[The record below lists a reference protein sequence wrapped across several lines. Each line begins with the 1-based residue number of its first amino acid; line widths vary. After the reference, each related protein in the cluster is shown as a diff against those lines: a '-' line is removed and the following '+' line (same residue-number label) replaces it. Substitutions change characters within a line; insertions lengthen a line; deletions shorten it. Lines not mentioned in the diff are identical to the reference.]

1 MRRFT
6 KRVLQTVFTIWS
18 VITLTFVL
26 IRQIPGGPEAYLRA
40 QYAQTGRDPGNI
52 SELAERYFNTNFD
65 KPLWQQYVDYLVNL
79 PQGDMGTSLFL
90 RKPIGDLLLNA
101 LPWTLLVMSIAI
113 IFSYAIGILLG
124 AAMAYRERSTF
135 DSVST
140 TLSITLNSIPYYV
153 VALALLYVLGYQWS
167 LFPTRGTHSIQPGLD
182 PMFVVNVL
190 WYATLP
196 AISFILT
203 AAGGIAIRMRGN
215 SVSILGEDYLRV
227 ARLRGLSSNRISSR
241 YVVWNSVLPM
251 YTQLMISIGFMFG
264 GAVIL
269 ERIFLYEG
277 VGYYMY
283 QGIVSRDYPLMMGA
297 FIIITIAV
305 SIAILVAD
313 LTYGW
318 IDPRAKASDETHASF
333 SVRESITKLVRWV
346 RGLGTSTD
354 SSVPAVNHSGVETDT
369 ESVFSVETS
378 DEPAEYSWVDSL
390 RAEGRAMLSTL
401 WNDWRAQIGIVII
414 GVYLLLGTVGL
425 WLIPEPSVGQGPRRL
440 PPFKNMKYMLGTNP
454 QGQSLLGLL
463 VYSIPPM
470 FKMILAGTMFATIL
484 ATIVGTLSGYVGG
497 AVDRSLMTLSDIMI
511 ALPGLPLLIVL
522 AAVFEPESPYVI
534 GLILSV
540 NIWAGLA
547 RTIRSEVLSLRD
559 IEYVES
565 SRVMG
570 FSLMSIIGRDILPNL
585 MSYITVN
592 IAYNA
597 RSIIFSSVA
606 LYFLGVLPYSNY
618 NWGVIL
624 DNAYQG
630 GAMHTPTL
638 FYWLVEPMIVI
649 VVITLGMILLAQGL
663 DRIFNPRIRAR
674 HKDHEETDSAEEP
687 EDSTPATLAD

>member
-1 MRRFT
+1 MRRFS
-6 KRVLQTVFTIWS
+6 KRILQTVFTIWA
-18 VITLTFVL
+18 VITLTFAL

-52 SELAERYFNTNFD
+52 GELAKQYFNTDFD
-65 KPLWQQYVDYLVNL
+65 KPLWQQYIDYLVNL
-79 PQGDMGTSLFL
+79 SQGDMGTSLFL
-90 RKPIGDLLLNA
+90 REPIGDLLLNA

-113 IFSYAIGILLG
+113 FISYAIGIFLG
-124 AAMAYRERSTF
+124 AVMAYRERSTF
-135 DSVST
+135 DSVGT

-153 VALALLYVLGYQWS
+153 VALIFLYVLGYQYS
-167 LFPTRGTHSIQPGLD
+167 LFPTRGTHSIDPGLD

-203 AAGGIAIRMRGN
+203 AAGGVAVRMRGN
-215 SVSILGEDYLRV
+215 SISILGEDYLRV

-251 YTQLMISIGFMFG
+251 YTNLMISIGFMFG

-297 FIIITIAV
+297 FVIITVAV
-305 SIAILVAD
+305 TLAILIAD

-318 IDPRAKASDETHASF
+318 IDPRAKTTDEAHASF
-333 SVRESITKLVRWV
+333 SLRESMSKLARWT
-346 RGLGTSTD
+346 RGVFKSTD
-354 SSVPAVNHSGVETDT
+354 SSESTISHSDMEADA
-369 ESVFSVETS
+369 ESVFSVETLG
-378 DEPAEYSWVDSL
+378 ETTEYNWVDSL
-390 RAEGRAMLSTL
+390 RIEGRAMASTL
-401 WNDWRAQIGIVII
+401 WSDWRARVGIVIVA
-414 GVYLLLGTVGL
+414 VYLLFGTVGI
-425 WLIPEPSVGQGPRRL
+425 WLVPEPSVGQGPRRL
-440 PPFKNMKYMLGTNP
+440 PPFENLNHILGTNP
-454 QGQSLLGLL
+454 QGQDLLGLL

-470 FKMILAGTMFATIL
+470 FKMIFAGTMFATML
-484 ATIVGTLSGYVGG
+484 ATVIGTLSGYIGG
-497 AVDRSLMTLSDIMI
+497 TIDRGLMTLSDIMI

-570 FSLMSIIGRDILPNL
+570 FSLSSIIGRDILPNL

-618 NWGVIL
+618 NWGVIM

-630 GAMHTPTL
+630 GTMYTSSL
-638 FYWLVEPMIVI
+638 YYWLLEPMIVI
-649 VVITLGMILLAQGL
+649 VILTIGMILLAQGL

-674 HKDHEETDSAEEP
+674 HKDHEENEPNESEESAP
-687 EDSTPATLAD
+687 GAPVN